1 MLYIPAGWICLE
13 KCGQESMIYGVRKS
27 YFFRSAAA
35 VANYTA
41 AKQLLDGDGKGT
53 EKMGQILPLLAVGAA

>member
-1 MLYIPAGWICLE
+1 
-13 KCGQESMIYGVRKS
+13 MIYGVRKS

-53 EKMGQILPLLAVGAA
+53 EKMALILPLSAVGAA